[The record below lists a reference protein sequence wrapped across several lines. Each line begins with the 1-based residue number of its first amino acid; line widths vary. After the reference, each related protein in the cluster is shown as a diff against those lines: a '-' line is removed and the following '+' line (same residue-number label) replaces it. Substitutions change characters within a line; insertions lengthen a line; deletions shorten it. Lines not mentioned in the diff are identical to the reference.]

1 MTQMLE
7 LVYKNFKTDTINMFK
22 VLKENMV
29 LMSKQIGN
37 LNREI
42 EAIKN
47 GNFRN
52 KRIEKLNWMI
62 RLDMAE

>member
-1 MTQMLE
+1 
-7 LVYKNFKTDTINMFK
+7 MFK
-22 VLKENMV
+22 ILKENMV

-42 EAIKN
+42 KAIKN

-52 KRIEKLNWMI
+52 KRNKKLNWMI

>member
-1 MTQMLE
+1 MLE
-7 LVYKNFKTDTINMFK
+7 LVYKDFKTDTINMFK

-29 LMSKQIGN
+29 LMSKEIRN
-37 LNREI
+37 LNRETK
-42 EAIKN
+42 AIKN